1 MPYPIKGARVLV
13 TGGAGCLG
21 STIVDRLLD
30 EGAGCV
36 DVLDDFSEGYL
47 TNLLGTTRHPRFGA
61 IKTGN
66 LNDRAFVFRAVE
78 ECDYVIHC
86 GGHLLL
92 KAQADGHAAIDA
104 NIHGTLN
111 VLEACKTAGV
121 RKVVFT
127 SSISIFGEPRYTPV
141 DECHPQDNTTIY
153 GATKIAGEHL
163 CREFGRRGLP
173 YSIIRPYNI
182 YGPRQSPKNGAFSQ
196 VVPRWI
202 RCIQRGQPII
212 INGDGSQTMD
222 LVHVEDMAEAH
233 LLALVNERAD
243 GEAFNIGTGV
253 ATTAKALACQL
264 LSEFEMD
271 PSDRAPVIPSRA
283 SGRPVHPVEYLP
295 HDVNLVK
302 MRRCDIS
309 KARRVLGYEP
319 IYNVEDGIKSTVAW
333 WRGHEVT
340 DGV

>member
-1 MPYPIKGARVLV
+1 MIYPIKGAYVLV

-21 STIVDRLLD
+21 STIVDQLLD
-30 EGAGCV
+30 AGAGRV
-36 DVLDDFSEGYL
+36 DTFDDLSEGYL
-47 TNLLGTTRHPRFGA
+47 SNLEAAKKFAAFGGLIRGDLA
-61 IKTGN
+61 NQRQVKDVIR
-66 LNDRAFVFRAVE
+66 DY
-78 ECDYVIHC
+78 DYVFHC

-92 KAQADGHAAIDA
+92 KAQADGRAAIDT

-111 VLEACKTAGV
+111 VLEASLEAGV
-121 RKVVFT
+121 KKVVFT

-141 DECHPQDNTTIY
+141 DEVHPLDNTTIY

-212 INGDGSQTMD
+212 IHGDGSQTMD
-222 LVHVEDMAEAH
+222 LVHVQDMAFAH
-233 LLALVNERAD
+233 LSALMAGGAD
-243 GEAFNIGTGV
+243 GEAFNIGTGE
-253 ATTAKALACQL
+253 ATSATDLANWL
-264 LSEFEMD
+264 IHEMD
-271 PSDRAPVIPSRA
+271 AP
-283 SGRPVHPVEYLP
+283 GHPIQYTP
-295 HDVNLVK
+295 HDANLVK
-302 MRRCDIS
+302 MRRCNIT
-309 KARRVLGYEP
+309 KAQQYFGYDP
-319 IYNVEDGIKSTVAW
+319 IYDVEKGIASTVAW
-333 WRGHEVT
+333 WRAQS